1 MWCLIYAIVNAQEH
15 HFGSIWQ
22 IKNNR
27 NAHEDAPSVLF
38 KLLWFAQ
45 ESLIWGWQTQ
55 EEIHIDALLN
65 SFFFIHLSL
74 LYDITLTFLFFE
86 LKKSSTGKKLKKKTE
101 EKSSEKRLNCKK
113 DLTNHAILT
122 RINANYHYFES
133 IVHAWFP
140 MNESTSNKQIYYYK
154 LW

>member
-1 MWCLIYAIVNAQEH
+1 MCNVILHGFFSMIFWSHNTRKNFFLFSKDQRQTSKSVWCLIYAIVNAQEH

-65 SFFFIHLSL
+65 SFFFIHLTL

-86 LKKSSTGKKLKKKTE
+86 LKKSSTGKKLKKKL
-101 EKSSEKRLNCKK
+101 KKNHLKK
-113 DLTNHAILT
+113 DSTAK
-122 RINANYHYFES
+122 RI
-133 IVHAWFP
+133 
-140 MNESTSNKQIYYYK
+140 
-154 LW
+154 